1 MAGHYTYV
9 VSALPMLHFG
19 QKLPLSYAKFL
30 EGCRGLIS
38 EEEISVLASLEGADW
53 SAGAPADI
61 PLLKAWKLFEVVL
74 RNELV
79 KLRSARKQTDAGRYL
94 RHDGW
99 WDSWVVQVA
108 LNAVRQPAPLEAEK
122 ILDEERWKKLDE
134 LSFGHYFDFE
144 ALLAYGLKLLILERW
159 ERVASADRT
168 KILEETL
175 VVN

>member
-1 MAGHYTYV
+1 
-9 VSALPMLHFG
+9 MLHFG
-19 QKLPLSYAKFL
+19 QKLPLSYVKFL
-30 EGCRGLIS
+30 ESCRGLIS
-38 EEEISVLASLEGADW
+38 EEEIFVLSALQGADW
-53 SAGAPADI
+53 SAGVPADT
-61 PLLKAWKLFEVVL
+61 PLLKAWRLFEVVL

-79 KLRSARKQTDAGRYL
+79 KLRAARKQADAGRYL

-99 WDSWVVQVA
+99 WDPWVAQVA

-144 ALLAYGLKLLILERW
+144 ALAAYGLKLLILERW
-159 ERVASADRT
+159 ERVAAADRT

-175 VVN
+175 AVK